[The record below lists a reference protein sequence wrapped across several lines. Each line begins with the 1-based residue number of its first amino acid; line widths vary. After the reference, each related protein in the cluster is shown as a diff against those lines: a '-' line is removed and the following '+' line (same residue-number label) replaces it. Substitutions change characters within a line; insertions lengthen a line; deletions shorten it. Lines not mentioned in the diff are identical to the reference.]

1 MKYDFDEIIPRRGT
15 NSYKWDSAGDA
26 DILRMWVAD
35 MDFRTAPPVVEALR
49 KRVEHGIFGY
59 VRVPDAYYAA
69 VTNWFARRHDW
80 QIEKEWI
87 IYTTGVVPALSAVWM
102 DKVELPQIDCF
113 NEYVS
118 YEAWEND
125 QIISQGTVIFSYPK
139 YFHYLNPGLAVRVD
153 GDEIVVKAEAYA
165 KSVEIRNENDDLI
178 LEDNYFDMNA
188 GEYRVKILDGK
199 PDGLKVRSVY
209 DI

>member
-1 MKYDFDEIIPRRGT
+1 MGK
-15 NSYKWDSAGDA
+15 
-26 DILRMWVAD
+26 
-35 MDFRTAPPVVEALR
+35 
-49 KRVEHGIFGY
+49 
-59 VRVPDAYYAA
+59 
-69 VTNWFARRHDW
+69 
-80 QIEKEWI
+80 
-87 IYTTGVVPALSAVWM
+87 
-102 DKVELPQIDCF
+102 C
-113 NEYVS
+113 
-118 YEAWEND
+118 